1 MKPNLKLVVIVGLLA
16 GLSGCAMLGP
26 DYERPSLALPD
37 SYGDAE
43 TSLPS
48 DMAKLNE
55 IPNEWWT
62 LYQDPQLNALVE
74 KAFKNNSNIKSA
86 VARIEEADAQMREA
100 GAALLP
106 TVDLNGNGVRNRVT
120 ETGVFPPFG
129 PNPRKNYNLSFNA
142 SFELDFWGKFRRTKE
157 AARANFLSTQYA
169 KEMVK
174 LSTESLVVNS
184 YLNLRSLDSQLT
196 NVKENLKTS
205 EESLELAK
213 RRQEGGIVSILDVQ
227 QASLVR
233 DNLLL
238 QEQETIRLR
247 KLTEHVLNI
256 LTLEEVNLDQASLAS
271 LPMPPIPPVGIP
283 SSLLE
288 NRPDVRQAEQDMIA
302 ANARIGSAKAAL
314 YPSISLTGNFG
325 GESFELSD
333 VLKSAS
339 RIWSYGLGLNL
350 PIFNGGVL
358 SSRVDQAS
366 ARQKQALQ
374 AYIGAVSTA
383 FKEVNDALVN
393 LRQYKAIEGI
403 ADAKKTTTQAMLD
416 VAKNRYTAGYSSYLD
431 VLEAQ
436 RSHIEA
442 SQSFVQSRQNTLNA
456 TVDLFKALGGGWQ
469 GSISNDVADKQAA
482 N

>member
-213 RRQEGGIVSILDVQ
+213 RRQEGGVVSILDVQ

>member
-374 AYIGAVSTA
+374 AYIGAVSSA